1 MDTYKIGWK
10 KSATKELK
18 KINKNDIPKV
28 LKRVE
33 CLSTNPFPSNSKKYL
48 GAEHTYRMRVGNYRI
63 LYSVYQKKLII
74 CVIRV
79 GHRKNIY
86 KK

>member
-1 MDTYKIGWK
+1 MDIYKIEWK

-28 LKRVE
+28 LNQIE
-33 CLSTNPFPSNSKKYL
+33 CLSTNPFPSNHIKYL
-48 GAEHTYRMRVGNYRI
+48 GAKHTYRIRVGNYRI

-74 CVIRV
+74 YVIRV